1 MITYE
6 QYLAKSAVQKGVIDV
21 FLSKDD
27 ASYAQFDPE
36 LGYTVGNALI
46 PDGMDG
52 SLSITTSQANGARSS
67 MMYRKL
73 PSRINTYGD
82 SFTQCSQ
89 TNDGETWQEYLAA
102 HLGEPIR
109 NFGVGGFGVYQAYRR
124 LLRTEQTEDGAEY
137 LILYVWGD
145 DHFRSIMRC
154 RHAVIYPFWDHEGG
168 FRFHNNFWCNIEMD
182 LDSGCLVERENLL
195 SSSESLYKMTDPA
208 FMVESLRDDLMI
220 QLCVIDNVALAS
232 IDITRLNALAEILGV
247 ASIDESDRSTVSASG
262 KALKHAYG
270 FAVTKHILDQAT
282 TFCQKSD
289 KKLLV
294 CLLCPTTTRQ
304 LLDNRPRYDQNIVDY
319 LQEKRLLY
327 FDMNVVHQRDYASFR
342 LPIEDYLKRYFIG
355 HYNPTGNHFFAYSI
369 KNTIVDWLTPEP
381 QTYRK
386 GTQKAFDYSGYLPE

>member
-1 MITYE
+1 M
-6 QYLAKSAVQKGVIDV
+6 
-21 FLSKDD
+21 
-27 ASYAQFDPE
+27 
-36 LGYTVGNALI
+36 
-46 PDGMDG
+46 
-52 SLSITTSQANGARSS
+52 
-67 MMYRKL
+67 
-73 PSRINTYGD
+73 
-82 SFTQCSQ
+82 
-89 TNDGETWQEYLAA
+89 
-102 HLGEPIR
+102 
-109 NFGVGGFGVYQAYRR
+109 
-124 LLRTEQTEDGAEY
+124 
-137 LILYVWGD
+137 
-145 DHFRSIMRC
+145 
-154 RHAVIYPFWDHEGG
+154 
-168 FRFHNNFWCNIEMD
+168 
-182 LDSGCLVERENLL
+182 
-195 SSSESLYKMTDPA
+195 
-208 FMVESLRDDLMI
+208 
-220 QLCVIDNVALAS
+220 AS

-304 LLDNRPRYDQNIVDY
+304 LLDNRPRYDQSIVDY
-319 LQEKRLLY
+319 LQEKRMLY